1 MGGEGLRANC
11 DLRKFGNLC
20 HIDPPDFMFEMNIVI
35 VRAFIALRQ
44 FALNYKDLEA
54 QIQSIWLT
62 VNSHDEQLKM
72 IYSAIESLLAEKDKQ
87 KSWEEREMI
96 GLGTPPS

>member
-1 MGGEGLRANC
+1 
-11 DLRKFGNLC
+11 
-20 HIDPPDFMFEMNIVI
+20 MFEMNIVI

-62 VNSHDEQLKM
+62 VSSHDEQLKM

>member
-1 MGGEGLRANC
+1 MS
-11 DLRKFGNLC
+11 
-20 HIDPPDFMFEMNIVI
+20 EMNIVI
-35 VRAFIALRQ
+35 VRAFIALHQ

-54 QIQSIWLT
+54 QIQSIWLI

-87 KSWEEREMI
+87 NPGGKEK
-96 GLGTPPS
+96 